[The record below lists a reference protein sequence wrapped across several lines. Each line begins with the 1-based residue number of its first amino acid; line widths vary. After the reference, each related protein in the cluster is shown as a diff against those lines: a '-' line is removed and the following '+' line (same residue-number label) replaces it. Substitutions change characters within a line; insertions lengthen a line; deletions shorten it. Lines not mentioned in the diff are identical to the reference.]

1 MERRPP
7 REWLRELLLTSGAV
21 IGAICLLAAVGSVA
35 FGLQPLIFRSGS
47 MEPAIGTGALALA
60 RDVPAETVQV
70 GDVVSV
76 VAPSGTR
83 ITHRVVSTSPGP
95 VTTLILKGDANRVAD
110 TQPYAVSEVAVV
122 VAHVDY
128 LGYVVSWLRHPAAI
142 FLGGVVVGVLVM
154 IAFTTRGSPPSGTG
168 RHQGGELTGTADEQS
183 HAAGPAPRRALLAFG
198 SRTARLCVTRVAPMA
213 LVCAVVV
220 SATGTRAAFA
230 DTATATGGSFA
241 TAPRIASTALSCTAL
256 GVLQVRFS
264 WTAVT
269 GVSGYDLVLTAT
281 GGGATTYSTAAGV
294 TSTTVNGALGSG
306 TAVVRAKVVYAAT
319 TWYSAPSNSRSYTFA
334 AVSLCG

>member
-154 IAFTTRGSPPSGTG
+154 IAFTTRGSPPSRIPSRRAET
-168 RHQGGELTGTADEQS
+168 LTGPIPRVQR
-183 HAAGPAPRRALLAFG
+183 HRRRAEP
-198 SRTARLCVTRVAPMA
+198 SRRRD
-213 LVCAVVV
+213 
-220 SATGTRAAFA
+220 GR
-230 DTATATGGSFA
+230 
-241 TAPRIASTALSCTAL
+241 
-256 GVLQVRFS
+256 
-264 WTAVT
+264 
-269 GVSGYDLVLTAT
+269 
-281 GGGATTYSTAAGV
+281 
-294 TSTTVNGALGSG
+294 
-306 TAVVRAKVVYAAT
+306 
-319 TWYSAPSNSRSYTFA
+319 
-334 AVSLCG
+334 